1 MRETYIL
8 NYKTTDSMGRA
19 KTTKLVGVYA
29 TIEQLE
35 KAQALVL
42 EIKSNVVF
50 TVHTSE
56 HILFE

>member
-1 MRETYIL
+1 
-8 NYKTTDSMGRA
+8 MGRA

-35 KAQALVL
+35 KAKALVL